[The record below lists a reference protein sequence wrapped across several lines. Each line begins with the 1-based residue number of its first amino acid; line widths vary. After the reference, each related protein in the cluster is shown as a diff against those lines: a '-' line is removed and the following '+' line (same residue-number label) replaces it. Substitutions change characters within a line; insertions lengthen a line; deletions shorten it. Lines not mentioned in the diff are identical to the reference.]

1 MAKIAEETWEVD
13 GKSLPVFIYKERRS
27 NNRISITKR
36 GVHIRI
42 PSRLKISEDTSWRS
56 WAHKWLTA
64 QLSKRPDIAERYN
77 TNKYVD
83 GYEVKTPVKNYVL
96 RLMASERSTSKA
108 KLDGEIMRLDINQD
122 LSDAYRAKTI
132 RTLMSR
138 LIANDQLK
146 RVSQRIHDINDH
158 YFKLTIK
165 DIKIKNNSTNWGSCS
180 SSGNINISI
189 KTLLAPLDVQDYIYV
204 HELSHRLEMN
214 HSPAY
219 WAIVAR
225 VMPSYEEHERWIKKN
240 GHLCEL

>member
-1 MAKIAEETWEVD
+1 MAKIAQETWEVD
-13 GKSLPVFIYKERRS
+13 GKSLPVFIYKERRR

-42 PSRLKISEDTSWRS
+42 PSKLRLSQDASWRS
-56 WAHKWLTA
+56 WAYKWLST

-77 TNKYVD
+77 TRKYVD
-83 GYEVKTPVKNYVL
+83 GHIVHTPVKNYEL
-96 RLMASERSTSKA
+96 QLSESHRSTSKA
-108 KLDGEIMRLDINQD
+108 TLDGNMMRLHLNQD

-138 LIANDQLK
+138 LIAKDQLK
-146 RVSQRIHDINDH
+146 RVSQRIHDINNH
-158 YFKLTIK
+158 YFKLSIN

-189 KTLLAPLDVQDYIYV
+189 KTLLAPLEVQDYIYV

-219 WAIVAR
+219 WAIVEK
-225 VMPSYEEHERWIKKN
+225 VMPSYQEYERWLKEHV
-240 GHLCEL
+240 HLCEL